1 MPRPRKS
8 ILTDGETRIMRI
20 IWEKGKSHADEIRET
35 LRSQGI
41 RRSDSAIRCTLRIL
55 EKKGVITH
63 TVKNRTFIYTP
74 KLTRLQAERDVIQ
87 HIINLF
93 YPDSPGS
100 FAWRV
105 LDETE
110 LTPEVIQ
117 KMREKLREVES

>member
-1 MPRPRKS
+1 MPRPRKPV
-8 ILTDGETRIMRI
+8 LTDWETKIMRI
-20 IWEKGKSHADEIRET
+20 IWEKGSTHADEIRET

-74 KLTRLQAERDVIQ
+74 RLTRHQAERDVIR
-87 HIINLF
+87 HVTNLF

-100 FAWRV
+100 FALRV
-105 LDETE
+105 LDETK

-117 KMREKLREVES
+117 RIREKLREVES